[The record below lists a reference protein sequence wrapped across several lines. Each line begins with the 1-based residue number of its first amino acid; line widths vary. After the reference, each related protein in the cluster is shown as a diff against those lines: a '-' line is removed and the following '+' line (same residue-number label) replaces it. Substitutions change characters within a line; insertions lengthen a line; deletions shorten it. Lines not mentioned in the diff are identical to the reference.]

1 MSTTWNPTP
10 PATKMPQ
17 GARLMLHAVAP
28 AFMVMTANALL
39 MLGGGGADFPTF
51 AGSPAEIPAW
61 ASATAWIVL
70 LVMLGVARHE
80 IQRRPDP
87 QTFAIDALI
96 VATMVYPFSANA
108 FGAHWTVA
116 NTLTTLGIA
125 AMALAAA
132 LPQSWRATLLLAAP
146 TAWLGLSSWLAIAA
160 TA

>member
-17 GARLMLHAVAP
+17 GASLMLHAAAP
-28 AFMVMTANALL
+28 AFMVMTANAVL
-39 MLGGGGADFPTF
+39 MLVGGGADFPTF
-51 AGSPAEIPAW
+51 AASPAEIPGW

-70 LVMLGVARHE
+70 LTLLGIARHE
-80 IQRRPDP
+80 IARRADP

-96 VATMVYPFSANA
+96 VAAMVYPFSANA

-125 AMALAAA
+125 AMAIAAA
-132 LPQSWRATLLLAAP
+132 LPQSWRATVLLVAP
-146 TAWLGLSSWLAIAA
+146 AAWLGWSSWLAVAA